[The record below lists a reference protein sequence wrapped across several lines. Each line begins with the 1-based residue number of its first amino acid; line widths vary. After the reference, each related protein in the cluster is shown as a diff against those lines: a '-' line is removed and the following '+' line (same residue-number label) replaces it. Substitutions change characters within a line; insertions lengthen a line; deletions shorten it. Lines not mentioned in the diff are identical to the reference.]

1 MKEITRIVSGD
12 NKVLN
17 VGAEVLKFDNFTK
30 CVKHSVKCSKRVRYD
45 TVTSENIEL
54 PLISHNILLIL

>member
-17 VGAEVLKFDNFTK
+17 VGAEVLKFDK
-30 CVKHSVKCSKRVRYD
+30 LKRSVDEIQLRV
-45 TVTSENIEL
+45 
-54 PLISHNILLIL
+54 